1 MTEDAEEQKIGMMNI
16 GCRPTF
22 DGHQMTLETH
32 ILHFADN
39 LYGQRLR
46 IFFVRRLREEQK
58 FDSKEALME
67 QLRKDAEAVSREM
80 NDV

>member
-1 MTEDAEEQKIGMMNI
+1 
-16 GCRPTF
+16 
-22 DGHQMTLETH
+22 
-32 ILHFADN
+32 
-39 LYGQRLR
+39 
-46 IFFVRRLREEQK
+46 VRRLREEQK